1 MSGMCEHDHNGYSFG
16 MGSTIVCAV
25 DSDDDG
31 SRRPLAVG
39 ADLAERL
46 GLPLVVAYV
55 APLGHF
61 SAGGPVPASDPGV
74 IAPAPALPYPYPIAP
89 DAAELDKIGVEA
101 RRRVEQLL
109 AQWGV
114 HDAQVEVAL
123 EATAADGLRR
133 IAVDRDA
140 ELLVV
145 GSRGR
150 GTVRAALLGST
161 SHALVSDAPCP
172 VVVVPASE

>member
-1 MSGMCEHDHNGYSFG
+1 

-25 DSDDDG
+25 DTDDEK
-31 SRRPLAVG
+31 SRRPLEVG

-46 GLPLVVAYV
+46 GRPLVAAYV
-55 APLGHF
+55 VLSTPVAPVG
-61 SAGGPVPASDPGV
+61 ADPGTGSV
-74 IAPAPALPYPYPIAP
+74 LGVPGPALPYPYPAAP
-89 DAAELDKIGVEA
+89 DDAEMDNLRDDA
-101 RRRVEQLL
+101 RRRLERMV

-114 HDAQVEVAL
+114 TDADVAVTL
-123 EATAADGLRR
+123 DATAADGLRR
-133 IAVDRDA
+133 IAADRDA

-161 SHALVSDAPCP
+161 SHALAGEAPCP
-172 VVVVPASE
+172 VVVVPVSD

>member
-1 MSGMCEHDHNGYSFG
+1 
-16 MGSTIVCAV
+16 MGSTIACAV
-25 DSDDDG
+25 DVDDDA
-31 SRRPLAVG
+31 SRRALDTA

-55 APLGHF
+55 APSGHV
-61 SAGGPVPASDPGV
+61 SGGGPAAGSDAV
-74 IAPAPALPYPYPIAP
+74 LVAPAPALPYPYPVAP
-89 DAAELDKIGVEA
+89 DPAELDQVRDDA

-114 HDAQVEVAL
+114 DDAQVEVAL
-123 EATAADGLRR
+123 DASVADGLRR
-133 IAVDRDA
+133 IAADRDA

-150 GTVRAALLGST
+150 GTIRAALLGST
-161 SHALVSDAPCP
+161 CHALAGEAPCP
-172 VVVVPASE
+172 VVVVPTSD

>member
-1 MSGMCEHDHNGYSFG
+1 

-31 SRRPLAVG
+31 SRRPLSVG

-46 GLPLVVAYV
+46 GRPLVVAYV
-55 APLGHF
+55 APAGAF
-61 SAGGPVPASDPGV
+61 SAAGSGGAL
-74 IAPAPALPYPYPIAP
+74 IAPAPAPYPYLPP
-89 DAAELDKIGVEA
+89 EPAELDELRDES

-114 HDAQVEVAL
+114 DDAQVEVVLDASV
-123 EATAADGLRR
+123 ADGLRR
-133 IAVDRDA
+133 IAADRDA

-150 GTVRAALLGST
+150 GTIRAALLGST
-161 SHALVSDAPCP
+161 SHALAGEAPCP
-172 VVVVPASE
+172 VVVVPTSD